1 MWASVKRL
9 LRIGGSPCV
18 PVWAEIHIHPWLPIL
33 GLSHEEMVAFVN
45 SKDLPIFSVNLP
57 KDPHDPTGRRSPN
70 RL

>member
-1 MWASVKRL
+1 
-9 LRIGGSPCV
+9 V